1 MPYSF
6 ILPPLAETTAE
17 GTVGRWQKQPGDRVK
32 RYEPLVDIMTDK
44 VNVEMTSPVTGVI
57 SEINAPE
64 GVVVPVGGL
73 LATIIED
80 VEATAAAPQQGV
92 SVSHTAATGPAPVA
106 ADPAMPSR
114 GEGRQRMTP
123 VVARLA
129 LEHGIDVSLINGSG
143 IEGRVTKQ
151 DILDFVER
159 RAAQPAH
166 PAAVAATPPAAPP
179 ARTAIAAGADEE
191 AIPLSPVRRAIAEHM
206 AASKAT
212 IPHAWTMVEVDVT
225 PLVRLREGLK
235 EDFRKREGVDL
246 TYLPFV
252 MKALAETLKEF
263 PLLNASWGGDK
274 IILKKRI
281 NLGIAVNRGEDLI
294 VPVIRD
300 ADRLSV
306 AGLAHAIADLI
317 TKARAN
323 TLTPADISGGTFT
336 MNNTGALGVILSYP
350 IVYPGQAAILTS
362 EAIIKRPVVV
372 DDAIAIRSMMNMCLS
387 FDHRIMDGGISGG
400 FMRAMKGR
408 LEKLGPETA
417 IY

>member
-80 VEATAAAPQQGV
+80 ADATAAPPPHGV
-92 SVSHTAATGPAPVA
+92 SVSDAATFAAAPVA
-106 ADPAMPSR
+106 AVPATPSR

-129 LEHGIDVSLINGSG
+129 LEHGIDVSLITGSG

-159 RAAQPAH
+159 RAALPAH
-166 PAAVAATPPAAPP
+166 PAAVAATPPAPPP
-179 ARTAIAAGADEE
+179 ARTPIAAGADEE

-336 MNNTGALGVILSYP
+336 MNNTGALGVTLSYP

-372 DDAIAIRSMMNMCLS
+372 DDAIAMRSMMNMCLS

>member
-64 GVVVPVGGL
+64 GVVVPVGGV

-80 VEATAAAPQQGV
+80 DEGSTPAAAHGAPAGV
-92 SVSHTAATGPAPVA
+92 LAAPVA
-106 ADPAMPSR
+106 APTPPAPTR

-129 LEHGIDVSLINGSG
+129 LEHAVDVSRITGSG

-159 RAAQPAH
+159 GAAQPTRM
-166 PAAVAATPPAAPP
+166 VTPTAAPP
-179 ARTAIAAGADEE
+179 PAVLPPPRVSMPPVAPGADEE

-206 AASKAT
+206 SNSKAT

-225 PLVRLREGLK
+225 PLVRLRERLK
-235 EDFRKREGVDL
+235 DDFRKR
-246 TYLPFV
+246 
-252 MKALAETLKEF
+252 
-263 PLLNASWGGDK
+263 
-274 IILKKRI
+274 
-281 NLGIAVNRGEDLI
+281 
-294 VPVIRD
+294 
-300 ADRLSV
+300 
-306 AGLAHAIADLI
+306 
-317 TKARAN
+317 
-323 TLTPADISGGTFT
+323 
-336 MNNTGALGVILSYP
+336 
-350 IVYPGQAAILTS
+350 
-362 EAIIKRPVVV
+362 
-372 DDAIAIRSMMNMCLS
+372 
-387 FDHRIMDGGISGG
+387 
-400 FMRAMKGR
+400 
-408 LEKLGPETA
+408 
-417 IY
+417 